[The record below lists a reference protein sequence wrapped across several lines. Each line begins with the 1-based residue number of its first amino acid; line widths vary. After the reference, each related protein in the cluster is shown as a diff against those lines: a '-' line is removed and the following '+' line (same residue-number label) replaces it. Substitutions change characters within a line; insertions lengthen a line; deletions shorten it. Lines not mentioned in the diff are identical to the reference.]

1 MTINSTT
8 VGLSM
13 EVLEKKTKNLK
24 TEFPNNSSLSLL
36 GIYPK
41 GIKCSVKQRY
51 IYTVPTMAVVIITF
65 MVPVSVSITGWMNKD
80 GVAHM
85 HSAVYSEIKK
95 KWNHIVCRKK
105 EWKWNQHV
113 RQNKPW
119 WLPHFFFLYE
129 TEKKGQQRGVIW
141 GVGMIKYIKY
151 INKSGSGR
159 PWLRIIYI
167 YY

>member
-13 EVLEKKTKNLK
+13 EVLEKKNLK
-24 TEFPNNSSLSLL
+24 IEFPNNSSLSLL

-51 IYTVPTMAVVIITF
+51 IYTMPTMAVVIITF
-65 MVPVSVSITGWMNKD
+65 MVPVLVSITGWMNKD

-95 KWNHIVCRKK
+95 NEII
-105 EWKWNQHV
+105 
-113 RQNKPW
+113 
-119 WLPHFFFLYE
+119 LLA
-129 TEKKGQQRGVIW
+129 EKKNGSEINMSDRISHDDCHISFSCMKLRRKDSKGV
-141 GVGMIKYIKY
+141 
-151 INKSGSGR
+151 
-159 PWLRIIYI
+159 
-167 YY
+167 